1 MNDSESGPDQLN
13 ELAHDFAERFRR
25 GERPSLT
32 EYAVKYPALAAD
44 IRELF
49 PAMALI
55 EQFGSVAGPIAGT
68 SARTATPDGSAPRQ
82 LGEYRILREVA
93 RGGMGIVY
101 EAVQE
106 SLGRHVALKV
116 LPFQSLANATH
127 RERFRREA
135 RAAANLHHS
144 NIVPVFGVGE
154 HDGIH
159 YFAMQ
164 FIQGQALDS
173 VLHEVSRLRRAR
185 ASEVGGMAEATHPPA
200 RVVRG
205 EDLSASLAGGLL
217 TGRFSGKAPEEH
229 DRLTDKPVTA
239 DQCSRNSK
247 TDPGHGPSGSTSEV
261 LAGKSGFGTRSDAQY
276 FRSVAQVGIQVAD
289 ALSYAHQQGVLHRD
303 VKPSNLLLDS
313 QGTVWVTDFGLAKS
327 EGTDELTGPGDFV
340 GTLRYTAPERFE
352 GQDDVRSDVFSLGLT
367 LYEMVTLRPA
377 FAASGR
383 AQMIER
389 LLHEQPRP
397 PRKCDAHVPQ
407 DLDTLILKAIA
418 KEPGQRY
425 QSAGE
430 LADDLRQFLADR
442 PIRARRSRWTER
454 LWRWCRR
461 NPAVATLTTTVA
473 LLLVAV
479 AVGSGVAAL
488 RLGAALAD
496 ANGNLNRALTAEVDA
511 DVNRWRGHLLDA
523 RASHLS
529 RASGQRFAALASLRQ
544 AVTIARDR
552 GMPPERFDEMRS
564 EAIAALAL
572 PDLYVER
579 WWDGWPKGTQGLSF
593 AGDQDIYARAEGD
606 GTVSVRR
613 VADDREFRRL
623 PALGGPICVLLS
635 PDGRSLLQYQKAA
648 PFRGRLWNLS
658 GASPAALFEE
668 SALDAY
674 PCYSADGGKIA
685 LTHRDGA
692 ISVYDPTTGRRV
704 HNLPPDTVVTH
715 PWIDLHPYAPF
726 VAVSSYYHPE
736 LLIRD
741 LRSGAVVARLR
752 PPWRGGGYATWHPAG
767 RSICIGQG
775 DGDEVRVYDF
785 DPTAPGLAYRRSL
798 HSKSGGG
805 TFITFDR
812 AGDRAT
818 VVGWGGTFGLFDF
831 GTGRL
836 LFETL
841 GESVVGYPHFD
852 ASGGRL
858 ATAVRL
864 QEAKVG
870 LWSVGNG
877 HECRTLLQGR
887 PPYALRAPAVSP
899 DGRLLAI
906 NILSEG
912 LVLFDLATNHELAAI
927 PFKAGPVGRIG
938 SFRFEPSGAL
948 LTASMDG
955 CFRWPVRPDPS
966 TTGRLRLGPPERLPF
981 HEGGAIASSRDG
993 RVIAQAMYD
1002 GYGMQP
1008 YAGGWILH
1016 PEQPGKPR
1024 RVMAGA
1030 SGANAAVSP
1039 DGRWVAFGV
1048 HLRHVCVFEA
1058 ATGREVWRSP
1068 PGSHHCQFT
1077 PDGRWL
1083 VTDANGC
1090 RCYIAGTWEP
1100 GPQLGPGELY
1110 CVSADSRLAVLG
1122 KTDGYGYFRLVEVET
1137 GRELARIE
1145 PPERY
1150 AGLATFTPDG
1160 TRLVANSKDGVSV
1173 WDLRLIR
1180 QGLSELGLD
1189 WDAPPFSPE
1198 SPRADNPPLEVQI
1211 VGTDLPRRHTGQ

>member
-55 EQFGSVAGPIAGT
+55 EQFGSVAGPIAGP

-127 RERFRREA
+127 CERFRREA
-135 RAAANLHHS
+135 RAAANLHHT

-185 ASEVGGMAEATHPPA
+185 ASEVGGMAEATRPPA
-200 RVVRG
+200 RVGRG
-205 EDLSASLAGGLL
+205 EDLSVSLAGGLL
-217 TGRFSGKAPEEH
+217 TGRFSGKAPEDH
-229 DRLTDKPVTA
+229 DCITDKPVTA
-239 DQCSRNSK
+239 DQRSGNSK
-247 TDPGHGPSGSTSEV
+247 TDPGLGPSGSTSEV

-276 FRSVAQVGIQVAD
+276 FRSVARVGIQVAD

-352 GQDDVRSDVFSLGLT
+352 GLGDVRSDVFSLGLT

-397 PRKCDAHVPQ
+397 PRKCDVQVPQ
-407 DLDTLILKAIA
+407 DLETLILKAIA

-442 PIRARRSRWTER
+442 PIRARRSRWPER

-461 NPAVATLTTTVA
+461 NPAVATLTAAVA

-496 ANGNLNRALTAEVDA
+496 ANSNLARALTAEGDA
-511 DVNRWRGHLLDA
+511 DTNRWRGHLLDA

-529 RASGQRFAALASLRQ
+529 RAPGQRFAALASLRR

-552 GMPPERFDEMRS
+552 GMSPEQFDEMRS

-579 WWDGWPKGTQGLSF
+579 WWDGRLRGTGAMSF
-593 AGDQDIYARAEGD
+593 SRDLETYARADED
-606 GTVSVRR
+606 GTVRVRR
-613 VADDREFRRL
+613 VSDDAVLHRL
-623 PALGGPICVLLS
+623 PAIGGPSSLELS
-635 PDGRSLLQYQKAA
+635 PDGRSLLQYMPPT
-648 PFRGRLWNLS
+648 PFRRRLWDLS
-658 GASPAALFEE
+658 GDLPVVRFE
-668 SALDAY
+668 DDCGFY
-674 PCYSADGGKIA
+674 CFRPDGRQIA
-685 LTHRDGA
+685 LAHRDGA
-692 ISVYDPTTGRRV
+692 ISVYEPATGRRV
-704 HNLPPDTVVTH
+704 YHLPPEKVVTEA
-715 PWIDLHPYAPF
+715 WIDLHPNAPL
-726 VAVSSYYHPE
+726 VAVSSYHYRDV
-736 LLIRD
+736 LVRD
-741 LRSGAVVARLR
+741 LHSGAVVARLVL
-752 PPWRGGGYATWHPAG
+752 PWPGGGWVRWHPSG
-767 RSICIGQG
+767 EMLCVGQG
-775 DGDEVRVYDF
+775 DGVEVRVYDF
-785 DPTAPGLAYRRSL
+785 DPATPGLSYRRSL
-798 HSKSGGG
+798 ASKSGGG
-805 TFITFDR
+805 TVIAFNR
-812 AGDRAT
+812 GGDLA
-818 VVGWGGTFGLFDF
+818 VVDGWGGTVSLIDF
-831 GTGRL
+831 ATGRS
-836 LFETL
+836 LFEAPGVLTGSIQFDVSGRRL
-841 GESVVGYPHFD
+841 GG
-852 ASGGRL
+852 
-858 ATAVRL
+858 AVRL

-870 LWSVGNG
+870 FWSVADGR
-877 HECRTLLQGR
+877 ECRVLVHGR
-887 PPYALRAPAVSP
+887 PPYKNRAPVVSP
-899 DGRLLAI
+899 DGRILAI
-906 NILSEG
+906 NILAEG
-912 LVLFDLATNHELAAI
+912 LVLFDLATDRELATI
-927 PFKAGPVGRIG
+927 PFPPGPIGRTG
-938 SFRFEPSGAL
+938 SFSFELSGAL
-948 LTASMDG
+948 LTNSWNG
-955 CFRWPVRPDPS
+955 CFRWPLRADPS
-966 TTGRLRLGPPERLPF
+966 YPSRLLLGPPERLAF
-981 HEGGAIASSRDG
+981 HEGDGTISTSRNG
-993 RVIAQAMYD
+993 RVFAQSMYN

-1016 PEQPGKPR
+1016 TDRPGEAR
-1024 RVMAGA
+1024 RVMAGD
-1030 SGANAAVSP
+1030 SGADAAVSP
-1039 DGRWVAFGV
+1039 DGHWVAFGV
-1048 HLRHVCVFEA
+1048 HGSHVRVFEA

-1068 PGSHHCQFT
+1068 LGNHRCMFT
-1077 PDGRWL
+1077 SDGRWL
-1083 VTDANGC
+1083 ATDADGG
-1090 RCYIAGTWEP
+1090 RLYAVGTWEP
-1100 GPQLGPGELY
+1100 GPRLGPGSLQSF
-1110 CVSADSRLAVLG
+1110 SADSRLAVLS
-1122 KTDGYGYFRLVEVET
+1122 TMEGYFRLVDVET
-1137 GRELARIE
+1137 GRELARLKA
-1145 PPERY
+1145 PDRDL
-1150 AGLATFTPDG
+1150 GLAVLTPDG
-1160 TRLVANSKDGVSV
+1160 SRLAAPTSDGVRV

-1180 QGLSELGLD
+1180 RGLGELGLD
-1189 WDAPPFSPE
+1189 WNAPPLSTE
-1198 SPRADNPPLEVQI
+1198 SPPADAPPLEVQT
-1211 VGTDLPRRHTGQ
+1211 VGADLPRRPTGQ